1 MNVKPKRE
9 ATVATHYL
17 RYSTANLLV
26 LLAGF
31 ISFPVMTRLLDN
43 TQYGILGYFDTW
55 VMMIV
60 AVTKLGAQHA
70 IIRFYPFDSSPEKME
85 KFSTNFFLM
94 PLLASMSLWAIGIM
108 AFSGVSWFGKITF
121 SPVLWCAI
129 LAIPLM
135 VFASLVEMILR
146 ASERSGLLMVT
157 RVSWRW
163 LELLAMLGAVL
174 LLEKTALAAY
184 GGKVVAAVLV
194 AAFYLRWVRI
204 NLKFSR
210 AAVDRGEFLTVLR
223 YGMPLVISEIAA
235 VALVSIDRI
244 MLKEMLG
251 DFASVGVYTIG
262 YSLAMQVSVFMH
274 ATLIDSFV
282 PVANRIHD
290 TQGAERLRALKGR
303 ILLPMTYASIGIS
316 VALWSVGSDA
326 LQAISGKDKAGSGPV
341 FAWIGTMYALSPLLD
356 ISGFGLLL
364 KKRSMTILW
373 LTLCAAALNIAL
385 NLYMIPAYGL
395 MGSVYATAIAYA
407 MIGVATCILC
417 PRELL
422 RFPDARTFLTAV
434 SAAAAFLVAVWATDL
449 FGYSTPWPRLFTA
462 GGLWVL
468 LYLLPV
474 LSLDGRLRHLLFN
487 WRKEV
492 SNEEVDN
499 ELP

>member
-1 MNVKPKRE
+1 MNHPKRE
-9 ATVATHYL
+9 TSVATHYL
-17 RYSTANLLV
+17 RYSTANVLV

-31 ISFPVMTRLLDN
+31 ISFPIMTRLLDN

-55 VMMIV
+55 VMMFV

-70 IIRFYPFDSSPEKME
+70 IIRFYPFGGTTEGME
-85 KFSTNFFLM
+85 KFATNFFLL
-94 PLLASMSLWAIGIM
+94 PLLSSFSLWAVVILLFG
-108 AFSGVSWFGKITF
+108 GVSWLGGISF
-121 SPVLWCAI
+121 SPVLWCAV

-163 LELLAMLGAVL
+163 LELVAMLGAVMF
-174 LLEKTALAAY
+174 LERTALAAY

-194 AAFYLRWVRI
+194 AAFYLRWVCI

-210 AAVDRGEFLTVLR
+210 AAIDKGEFVTVLR

-235 VALVSIDRI
+235 VVLVSIDRI
-244 MLKEMLG
+244 MIKEIMG

-282 PVANRIHD
+282 PVANRVHD
-290 TQGAERLRALKGR
+290 TQGPDQVRALKSR

-326 LQAISGKDKAGSGPV
+326 LQAISGRDKAGSGPV

-364 KKRSMTILW
+364 KKRSVTILMI
-373 LTLCAAALNIAL
+373 TLCAAVLNIVL

-395 MGSVYATAIAYA
+395 MGAVYATAISYA
-407 MIGVATCILC
+407 AAGVVSCMLC

-422 RFPDARTFLTAV
+422 QFPDVRTFVTAV
-434 SAAAAFLVAVWATDL
+434 CAASAYLGAIWTTEL
-449 FGYSTPWPRLFTA
+449 FGHTSPWARLFVA
-462 GGLWVL
+462 GGLWL
-468 LYLLPV
+468 MIYLLPV
-474 LSLDGRLRHLLFN
+474 LAVDERMRRLLFN
-487 WRKEV
+487 WRKEMG
-492 SNEEVDN
+492 NES
-499 ELP
+499 P

>member
-1 MNVKPKRE
+1 MSQKPKRE
-9 ATVATHYL
+9 ASVATHYL
-17 RYSTANLLV
+17 RYSTANVLV
-26 LLAGF
+26 MLAGF
-31 ISFPVMTRLLDN
+31 ISFPIMTRLLDN

-70 IIRFYPFDSSPEKME
+70 IIRFYPFGGSPERME
-85 KFSTNFFLM
+85 KFSTNFFLL
-94 PLLASMSLWAIGIM
+94 PLLASLSLWAIAIL
-108 AFSGVSWFGKITF
+108 AFGGVSWFGEISF
-121 SPVLWCAI
+121 SPVLWCAV

-146 ASERSGLLMVT
+146 ASERSGLLMVAK
-157 RVSWRW
+157 VSWRW
-163 LELLAMLGAVL
+163 LELVSMLGAVV

-184 GGKVVAAVLV
+184 GGKVLAAALV
-194 AAFYLRWVRI
+194 AMFYVRWVRI
-204 NLKFSR
+204 NLRFSR
-210 AAVDRGEFLTVLR
+210 AAMDRGEFATVLR

-244 MLKEMLG
+244 MIKQILG

-282 PVANRIHD
+282 PVANRVHD
-290 TQGAERLRALKGR
+290 TEGPERLRELKSR

-326 LQAISGKDKAGSGPV
+326 LQAISGADKAGSGPV

-364 KKRSMTILW
+364 KKRSMTILV
-373 LTLCAAALNIAL
+373 LTLCAAALNIVL
-385 NLYMIPAYGL
+385 NLFTIPAYGL
-395 MGSVYATAIAYA
+395 MGAVYATAIAYGA
-407 MIGVATCILC
+407 MGVASCLLC

-434 SAAAAFLVAVWATDL
+434 CAAAAFLFAVWGTGL
-449 FGYSTPWPRLFTA
+449 FGYTTPWPRLFIA
-462 GGLWVL
+462 GGLWLL

-474 LSLDGRLRHLLFN
+474 LAVDGRLRHLLAN
-487 WRKEV
+487 WRREMK
-492 SNEEVDN
+492 NDAA
-499 ELP
+499 